1 MDNDNLLEILKS
13 NGDLNDVNPLIQ
25 NLINQK
31 QNSKNIL
38 QEDTFMNNTKVSLLD
53 KFKKKKKDSR
63 DHLFLVE
70 DAYIIS
76 RLIDIGYRSAPYY
89 EIKYLEVGKDEY
101 DVGFGS
107 FDPKNLIEWFET
119 NFEFVD
125 PNKGIINVLNHFAET
140 IEQFYKEKEE
150 TKPNKKNVLVGE
162 PMTTLEA
169 IKLLK
174 QGKLVSTKNPQ
185 RLYKFI
191 FLVKGESSQYFKMY
205 FGGNAIIPATI
216 YEFTTANLLSDE
228 KIWYEYDDGETYNI
242 DML

>member
-13 NGDLNDVNPLIQ
+13 NGDLNDVNPQIQ
-25 NLINQK
+25 NLMNQK

-38 QEDTFMNNTKVSLLD
+38 QEDTFMDNTKVSLFD
-53 KFKKKKKDSR
+53 KFKKKKKDR

-76 RLIDIGYRSAPYY
+76 RLIDIGDKMGVPYY
-89 EIKYLEVGKDEY
+89 EIKYLEVGEDEY

-107 FDPKNLIEWFET
+107 SDRKNLIEWFEA

-125 PNKGIINVLNHFAET
+125 PNKGIINVLDHFAET
-140 IEQFYKEKEE
+140 IEQFYEKEE
-150 TKPNKKNVLVGE
+150 IKPKKKNVLVGE
-162 PMTTLEA
+162 PMTALEA

-174 QGKLVSTKNPQ
+174 QGKLVSTKSSQ
-185 RLYKFI
+185 RRYKFI
-191 FLVKGESSQYFKMY
+191 FLAKDESLQYFKMY
-205 FGGNAIIPATI
+205 FGGNAIISSTP
-216 YEFTTANLLSDE
+216 YEFSTANLLSDE
-228 KIWYEYDDGETYNI
+228 KIWYEYDDGETYNV

>member
-13 NGDLNDVNPLIQ
+13 NGDLNDVNPPIQ
-25 NLINQK
+25 SLMNQK

-38 QEDTFMNNTKVSLLD
+38 QEDTFMDNTKVSLLD
-53 KFKKKKKDSR
+53 KFKKKKKDK

-76 RLIDIGYRSAPYY
+76 RLIDMGDRMDIPYY

-101 DVGFGS
+101 DIGFGS
-107 FDPKNLIEWFET
+107 SDPKNLIEWFET
-119 NFEFVD
+119 NFEFVN
-125 PNKGIINVLNHFAET
+125 PNKGIINILNHFAET
-140 IEQFYKEKEE
+140 IEQFYEKEE
-150 TKPNKKNVLVGE
+150 IKPKKKNVLVGE
-162 PMTTLEA
+162 PMTALEA

-174 QGKLVSTKNPQ
+174 QGKLISTKNPR
-185 RLYKFI
+185 RLFKFI
-191 FLVKGESSQYFKMY
+191 FLAKDESQYFKMY
-205 FGGNAIIPATI
+205 FGGNAIISSAPYA
-216 YEFTTANLLSDE
+216 FTTSDLLSDE